1 MKDLIEK
8 KNNQGLIYKYHS
20 TAVID
25 EGASIGENTIIWHF
39 SHVMKNARIG
49 SNSILGQNCF
59 IGSKAV
65 VGDNVKIQNNVSIY
79 DNVILENNVFCGP
92 SSVFTNVINP
102 RSFIERKNE
111 YRTTIVKEGASIGA
125 NATIVCGVTLG
136 KYCFIGAGAVV
147 TKDIPDYALIYGV
160 PAMIRGWVCEC
171 GEKLDKEYKCNRC
184 NKKYKKEGN
193 RLKEII

>member
-8 KNNQGLIYKYHS
+8 KNNKGLIYKHHS
-20 TAVID
+20 TAIID
-25 EGASIGENTIIWHF
+25 DDVNIGENTVIWHF
-39 SHVMKNARIG
+39 SHVMKNAKIG

-59 IGSKAV
+59 IGSKAEI
-65 VGDNVKIQNNVSIY
+65 GDNVKIQNNVSVY

-111 YRTTIVKEGASIGA
+111 YKTTIVKEGASIGA

-136 KYCFIGAGAVV
+136 KYCFIGAGSVV
-147 TKDIPDYALIYGV
+147 TKDVPDYALIYGV
-160 PAMIRGWVCEC
+160 PATIKGWICEC
-171 GEKLDKEYKCNRC
+171 GEKLDKEYKCSRC
-184 NKKYKKEGN
+184 NKHYKKEGTQL
-193 RLKEII
+193 REI